1 MTYQELLKYGESA
14 LMEERIPGLAVQM
27 HGFLFQ
33 YVFRMNRLD
42 YLMHLSGHADAG
54 KEEQYR
60 ALIRKRQTHYP
71 LQYITH
77 EQNFMGLDF
86 YVDENVLIPRQDTEV
101 LVEHTL
107 KFVRDD
113 MRVLDMCT
121 GSGCIIVSIAANRRL
136 ARAAGADLSEAALRI
151 AAQNAAVN
159 HVPDIEWIQS
169 DLFADICGTFDVIV
183 SNPPY
188 IPSGEIET
196 LMCEVKQYEPVM
208 ALDGSGDGLAF
219 YRKIIAEAKEY
230 LSENGM
236 LFLEIGWNQ
245 AEDVSRLMETAGY
258 TGIYCPKRSGGAG
271 SGRLRLPSL
280 DGGGYTIVKK
290 ITDGG
295 KGMFDRLDDLLIRY
309 QQVME
314 ELGDPEVAND
324 QTRFRKLMKEQS
336 ELSPIAEKYTE
347 YKQTKKNIDDSL
359 ELLET
364 GK

>member
-14 LMEERIPGLAVQM
+14 LMEERIPDYCADAWL
-27 HGFLFQ
+27 LFQ

-136 ARAAGADLSEAALRI
+136 ARAAGTDLSEAALRI
-151 AAQNAAVN
+151 AAQNAAAN

-258 TGIYCPKRSGGAG
+258 TGITVQKDLAG
-271 SGRLRLPSL
+271 L
-280 DGGGYTIVKK
+280 DRVVYAY
-290 ITDGG
+290 
-295 KGMFDRLDDLLIRY
+295 R
-309 QQVME
+309 
-314 ELGDPEVAND
+314 P
-324 QTRFRKLMKEQS
+324 
-336 ELSPIAEKYTE
+336 
-347 YKQTKKNIDDSL
+347 
-359 ELLET
+359 
-364 GK
+364 